1 MTRLGSVAD
10 LPEQSTRVTPT
21 AEKAF
26 QGCHFDGET
35 VDGRPA
41 ETALGDPARRVTAV
55 DSQLHSAD
63 HSGGSVVRRQ
73 G

>member
-21 AEKAF
+21 AEKAVE
-26 QGCHFDGET
+26 GWHFDG
-35 VDGRPA
+35 RAA
-41 ETALGDPARRVTAV
+41 EAALGDPSRRATAV